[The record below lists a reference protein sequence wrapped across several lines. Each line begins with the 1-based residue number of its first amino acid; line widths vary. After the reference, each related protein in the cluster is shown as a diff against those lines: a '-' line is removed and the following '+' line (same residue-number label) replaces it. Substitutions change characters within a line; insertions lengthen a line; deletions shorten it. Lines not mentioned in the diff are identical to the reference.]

1 MKFKDEYKKELN
13 NISPT
18 EEQCERIRSGV
29 AKKIAET
36 AHVKRKKPL
45 YLRIAAVSGASICA
59 AAVLI
64 VVIFGTGGG
73 KRIATGFLTNK
84 GNDTAGSYTD
94 AGGIDD
100 DLPPKSE
107 DNLQHSY
114 GGASTSTAS
123 PQSDLSTAG
132 TLQSTSSSNEGASSE
147 ISCPPGNGDGTDSSI
162 VNSGEPMTGGEDELP
177 PGEPDPTGGGG
188 DEPPPGEPDPTGGGG
203 DEPIPGEP
211 ASTGGGGNEPIFGGG
226 GGDEPGIGGGG
237 EIPEGFVYLAFSE
250 DNSVCEVTVNNA
262 ARSYRLDEDASAPP
276 LFDDTAFGAV
286 TNNGLDV
293 LAQFDKDMMF
303 IYFKDGRIYNAY
315 RFII

>member
-84 GNDTAGSYTD
+84 GNDTAGSCTD
-94 AGGIDD
+94 AGGNDD

-107 DNLQHSY
+107 DNLQYSY
-114 GGASTSTAS
+114 GSALTSTAS

-132 TLQSTSSSNEGASSE
+132 TLQSTSSSNEGTSSE

-162 VNSGEPMTGGEDELP
+162 ADSGEPMTGGEDELP
-177 PGEPDPTGGGG
+177 
-188 DEPPPGEPDPTGGGG
+188 
-203 DEPIPGEP
+203 PGEP

-226 GGDEPGIGGGG
+226 GGDEPSIGGGE